1 MCQENQA
8 IVWYNGQSCITLFHF
23 WGTGCARR
31 NVGKFV
37 PYLYRTIFNDKVD
50 YLEVK
55 TLTITQ
61 WEKANYKYRWSASIV
76 ETLSWRKQSRRGI
89 VVIIVQVL
97 HQTIGRKWNDDRR
110 DWIGLRR
117 RAQNTSRLPMR

>member
-1 MCQENQA
+1 MQKRC
-8 IVWYNGQSCITLFHF
+8 CPK
-23 WGTGCARR
+23 

-55 TLTITQ
+55 ILTITQ
-61 WEKANYKYRWSASIV
+61 WVKANYKYRWSASIV

-89 VVIIVQVL
+89 VVINVQVL
-97 HQTIGRKWNDDRR
+97 HQTIGRNWSEDRR
-110 DWIGLRR
+110 YWIGLRR
-117 RAQNTSRLPMR
+117 REQNTSRLPKRHNTRYEMAMTPSE